1 MILGFLQCC
10 TPASA
15 CNEPCQRV
23 ISHHVNKSC
32 HTMSTSHLTRMN
44 LSKHVWHWIS
54 FLRFASLHL
63 CHMMRSHSFIHSRRA
78 LHVSNDDIFCRSHVT
93 PALLLTYDMTHDI
106 YIVTVVSR
114 VTCSCVMSHLQ
125 ESWHTCI
132 ATVMSHEAW
141 LMTHEPWLMSHDS
154 WAMDHD
160 SWLIV
165 THDSWLMIHDSRL
178 MTDCSVLH
186 DMTRDSWHITTG
198 FLNLWDIYLQPIADR
213 VAQHLEI
220 TCEYF
225 QFSTR
230 RGRILMGFFIYYLV
244 LIVNPMGRIVVRWKG
259 F

>member
-23 ISHHVNKSC
+23 ISHHVNESC
-32 HTMSTSHLTRMN
+32 HTMSTSHVTRMN

-154 WAMDHD
+154 WAMTHEPWIMTHDSSWLMTHGSWSMTQD
-160 SWLIV
+160 SWLTAV
-165 THDSWLMIHDSRL
+165 CC
-178 MTDCSVLH
+178 MTWPV
-186 DMTRDSWHITTG
+186 TRDTSRQDSLIYETSIYNQLQIGWHSILRLLVNTFNLVPGVAGFSWDSSFIT
-198 FLNLWDIYLQPIADR
+198 WY
-213 VAQHLEI
+213 
-220 TCEYF
+220 
-225 QFSTR
+225 
-230 RGRILMGFFIYYLV
+230 
-244 LIVNPMGRIVVRWKG
+244 
-259 F
+259 